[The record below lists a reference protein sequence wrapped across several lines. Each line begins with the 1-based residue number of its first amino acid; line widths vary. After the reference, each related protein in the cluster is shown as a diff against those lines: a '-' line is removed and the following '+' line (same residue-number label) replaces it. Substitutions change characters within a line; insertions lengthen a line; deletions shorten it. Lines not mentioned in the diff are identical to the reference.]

1 MNIPFNLP
9 YVSRTSTNGISQVLT
24 SRHLKG
30 DGEKSLSACNYIS
43 ELTGGGKALLTPSC
57 TDALAMSSL
66 LIGLEPGDEVIIPS
80 FTFTSAALAIVNFGA
95 VPVFVDIDP
104 VTKNIDVNYIRSAIT
119 SKTKAISVVN
129 YAGIGCDFETLQSIC
144 EEFKLYLIE
153 DNAHGLGGKYKKKP
167 LGSFGH
173 TSTQSFHE
181 TKNIQCGEGGAII
194 INDES
199 LVNNAMILREKGTD
213 RSLFEKG
220 EVQKYQWVGKGSSYL
235 LSEILAGFL
244 EGQLSEFSK
253 IQAQRKRVWDF
264 YAQNLRDW
272 AKKESIEL
280 MSVPIESEQTYHMFY
295 LVTPTKE
302 IRSQLINQLEQ
313 KGIKAVFHYQSLH
326 KSIGG
331 RIYAN
336 SVPDLPVSDQISD
349 NLVRL
354 PLYPELTEENLSYIL
369 EAIEGT
375 TL

>member
-9 YVSRTSTNGISQVLT
+9 YIPKSSLDGISEVLT

-30 DGEKSLSACNYIS
+30 DGVKSLRASEYIS
-43 ELTGGGKALLTPSC
+43 ELTGGGKVLLTPSC

-95 VPVFVDIDP
+95 IPVFVDIDP
-104 VTKNIDVNYIRSAIT
+104 ITKNIDVNNVRDAIT
-119 SKTKAISVVN
+119 TKTKAISVVN
-129 YAGIGCDFETLQSIC
+129 YAGIGCDFEALESIC
-144 EEFKLYLIE
+144 DEFELYLIE
-153 DNAHGLGGKYKKKP
+153 DNAHGLGGKYKEKP

-199 LVNNAMILREKGTD
+199 LFNNALILREKGTD
-213 RSLFEKG
+213 RTLFEKG

-244 EGQLSEFSK
+244 EGQLSEFSM
-253 IQAQRKRVWDF
+253 IQAERKRVWDF
-264 YAQNLRDW
+264 YAQNLMDW

-280 MSVPIESEQTYHMFY
+280 MSVPVETKQTYHMFY

-302 IRSQLINQLEQ
+302 IRSELINQLEQ

-331 RIYAN
+331 RNY
-336 SVPDLPVSDQISD
+336 SKRVPDLPVSDHISD
-349 NLVRL
+349 NLLRL

-369 EAIEGT
+369 SAIKGT
-375 TL
+375 IL